1 MYPHGPPIAAIA
13 DLKYPKLQKSPTPQF
28 NKKSSQPQDQ
38 IFCQPQFRQSLHQNS
53 ALQPQIVEIFPVGKS
68 EIVVGF

>member
-28 NKKSSQPQDQ
+28 NKKSSQPAKTYY
-38 IFCQPQFRQSLHQNS
+38 IPQLSNNHHIIAEHNN
-53 ALQPQIVEIFPVGKS
+53 LQQ
-68 EIVVGF
+68 